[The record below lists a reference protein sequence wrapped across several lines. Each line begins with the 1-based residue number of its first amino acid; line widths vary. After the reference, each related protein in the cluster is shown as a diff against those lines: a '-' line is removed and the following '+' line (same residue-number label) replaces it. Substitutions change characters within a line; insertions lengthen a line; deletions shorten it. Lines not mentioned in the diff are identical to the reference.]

1 MKFPTARHKKRRFA
15 AGNFCVRQ
23 VGGGIRKDCLAQSK
37 RQDYNGAQ
45 KI

>member
-23 VGGGIRKDCLAQSK
+23 VGGIRKDCLAQSK
-37 RQDYNGAQ
+37 RQDYNEAQ